1 MDESNNSNDGTVKIY
16 KLKGA
21 SNYRI
26 WSAEVSALLEGK
38 GLLGITLGDETRP
51 DGLHT
56 PQSSTQTVGGSR
68 NRRGGQ
74 ASIARHTS
82 PVETEDRGLE
92 ESPID
97 KWRRRD
103 ARSRSLIMTYCQVH
117 MKDKIVHLT
126 TAKEMWDT
134 LKKDCRP
141 ASNVSLATYTNR
153 FYSYEPKKDAT
164 IDSIS
169 NELQELQSMIF
180 MTKED
185 EKPTELSKISA
196 LLRAARKLHLDF
208 DTRIEILEDKLSSLD
223 YETTVVALKETES
236 RIKASKPKATNDEE
250 KSLATEEHKRGQSK
264 KWRGNSQRGRG
275 GRSRGQKRIW
285 MGCYTCGGDHMQ
297 RNCRE
302 WLNSPEGGACKHH
315 KGPHENWGRP
325 SGSTGPLPSPGI
337 KRSDTRSQT
346 QEMINEEEAHLTVD
360 LCDEIPRDKCWG
372 ALTEQSNGRELT
384 WVIDSAC
391 TRHMT
396 YSREAFDEYIE
407 LEKPRK
413 VRVANGA
420 YIYGIGLGSITI
432 RVFISELE
440 VRELTLSDVLHVPQI
455 AGNLISVPQLQS
467 CRILTETT
475 ESLKE
480 NAIILTKDGRKIAS
494 GTRVGSQYIL
504 DSVGLE
510 TAAVASDEGRWMEN
524 IHQKFGHIHVR
535 GLRGLHHVVRDL
547 STPIP
552 VDQLSSVCE
561 ICILAKQPKI
571 INRQSSEKAGEPLER
586 VFGDYWGPYSIPTLF
601 GERGFYS
608 LTDQKTR
615 KVWVFLVKD
624 RKDFREKLLI
634 WKRTTELESG
644 QKLKTLRLDNA
655 GEFRSIE
662 KELQDEFG
670 IQIEWTTTYTPEQNG
685 VSERANRTLVSLA
698 RAMLIDSRLPY
709 KFWGEAVK
717 TACYLRNRTP
727 SGPGGLT
734 PEEAFTG
741 KRPGIR
747 HIIPWGCLAF
757 HQVPSEKR
765 LKLEPVS
772 VRTAFVGYTES
783 TQQFR
788 LYDPKRG
795 IITSTRPRFIENKRL
810 KYSWSTK
817 TPAEAAEEP
826 ESSEAELDF
835 DRSRD
840 EEPELEKR
848 KNDRAD
854 NSGNANSGDDAQEEL
869 IEEEL
874 EPEVLGRGLRI
885 RKAKRFFDEL
895 GDGALAAL
903 ADELIV
909 PPKDY
914 DSAVDHPKYSRQWKD
929 AVTDEL
935 EKLFSLG
942 TFEYVDLPPGKETV
956 DTKWVFTIKYTPT
969 GLVDRFKARLVARGF
984 SQREGDDFWETFS
997 PTIRYE
1003 SIRLIL
1009 AIACAENLEIH
1020 QADVDTAYPRARLHA
1035 EVFVS
1040 NIKGLILP
1048 PGKVLRIHKA
1058 LYGLKQ
1064 SGREWY
1070 IEACNTLDKFGLQPT
1085 FNDPSVFVNKD
1096 KSLVVGL
1103 YVDDMIIVAR
1113 SLEEADKF
1121 KRNFGAVHKLE
1132 DLGDIHK
1139 YLGLTITR
1147 DRTKRM
1153 LYISQE
1159 SFTRKLI
1166 EDYLSPGDYTASTP
1180 VTSRESLTKAK
1191 SNEPRAD
1198 IAQFQK
1204 AIGSLMYLQRGSRP
1218 DIAFIVC
1225 RLAQYCSD
1233 PAIRHWNALTRVIRY
1248 LKGTQDY
1255 GIRYGS
1261 YGRLTSDLRGFSDS
1275 DYAGDPEDRLST
1287 YGHIFTLCK
1296 GPISWTSKKQRSVS
1310 TSTTEAEYVA
1320 LCQAGKQAIWTRGL
1334 LKELGRM
1341 NLLENDFSVPIS
1353 CDNQAAIGLAE
1364 NPENHARSKHI
1375 DVQFHYIRQLVAYN
1389 YIRVEF
1395 CPSTHML
1402 ADVLT
1407 KPLSK
1412 RLFGTCIREMV
1423 HTGR

>member
-1 MDESNNSNDGTVKIY
+1 
-16 KLKGA
+16 
-21 SNYRI
+21 
-26 WSAEVSALLEGK
+26 
-38 GLLGITLGDETRP
+38 
-51 DGLHT
+51 
-56 PQSSTQTVGGSR
+56 
-68 NRRGGQ
+68 
-74 ASIARHTS
+74 
-82 PVETEDRGLE
+82 
-92 ESPID
+92 
-97 KWRRRD
+97 
-103 ARSRSLIMTYCQVH
+103 
-117 MKDKIVHLT
+117 
-126 TAKEMWDT
+126 
-134 LKKDCRP
+134 
-141 ASNVSLATYTNR
+141 
-153 FYSYEPKKDAT
+153 
-164 IDSIS
+164 
-169 NELQELQSMIF
+169 
-180 MTKED
+180 
-185 EKPTELSKISA
+185 
-196 LLRAARKLHLDF
+196 
-208 DTRIEILEDKLSSLD
+208 
-223 YETTVVALKETES
+223 
-236 RIKASKPKATNDEE
+236 
-250 KSLATEEHKRGQSK
+250 
-264 KWRGNSQRGRG
+264 
-275 GRSRGQKRIW
+275 
-285 MGCYTCGGDHMQ
+285 
-297 RNCRE
+297 
-302 WLNSPEGGACKHH
+302 
-315 KGPHENWGRP
+315 
-325 SGSTGPLPSPGI
+325 
-337 KRSDTRSQT
+337 
-346 QEMINEEEAHLTVD
+346 
-360 LCDEIPRDKCWG
+360 
-372 ALTEQSNGRELT
+372 
-384 WVIDSAC
+384 
-391 TRHMT
+391 
-396 YSREAFDEYIE
+396 
-407 LEKPRK
+407 
-413 VRVANGA
+413 
-420 YIYGIGLGSITI
+420 
-432 RVFISELE
+432 
-440 VRELTLSDVLHVPQI
+440 
-455 AGNLISVPQLQS
+455 
-467 CRILTETT
+467 
-475 ESLKE
+475 
-480 NAIILTKDGRKIAS
+480 
-494 GTRVGSQYIL
+494 
-504 DSVGLE
+504 
-510 TAAVASDEGRWMEN
+510 
-524 IHQKFGHIHVR
+524 
-535 GLRGLHHVVRDL
+535 
-547 STPIP
+547 
-552 VDQLSSVCE
+552 
-561 ICILAKQPKI
+561 
-571 INRQSSEKAGEPLER
+571 
-586 VFGDYWGPYSIPTLF
+586 
-601 GERGFYS
+601 

-1020 QADVDTAYPRARLHA
+1020 QADVDTEEQDHVC
-1035 EVFVS
+1035 E
-1040 NIKGLILP
+1040 IKGLTLP
-1048 PGKVLRIHKA
+1048 LGKVFRIHKA
-1058 LYGLKQ
+1058 PYGLKQ
-1064 SGREWY
+1064 SDREWY
-1070 IEACNTLDKFGLQPT
+1070 IEACNTLNKLDLWPT
-1085 FNDPSVFVNKD
+1085 FIAA
-1096 KSLVVGL
+1096 KSL
-1103 YVDDMIIVAR
+1103 
-1113 SLEEADKF
+1113 EAANKF
-1121 KRNFGAVHKLE
+1121 KTDFGVVQ
-1132 DLGDIHK
+1132 DLGEIHK
-1139 YLGLTITR
+1139 CLGLTITGN
-1147 DRTKRM
+1147 DVFHNVKRSRH
-1153 LYISQE
+1153 LLQE
-1159 SFTRKLI
+1159 LRIRL
-1166 EDYLSPGDYTASTP
+1166 
-1180 VTSRESLTKAK
+1180 
-1191 SNEPRAD
+1191 
-1198 IAQFQK
+1198 
-1204 AIGSLMYLQRGSRP
+1204 RP
-1218 DIAFIVC
+1218 
-1225 RLAQYCSD
+1225 
-1233 PAIRHWNALTRVIRY
+1233 
-1248 LKGTQDY
+1248 
-1255 GIRYGS
+1255 
-1261 YGRLTSDLRGFSDS
+1261 
-1275 DYAGDPEDRLST
+1275 
-1287 YGHIFTLCK
+1287 
-1296 GPISWTSKKQRSVS
+1296 
-1310 TSTTEAEYVA
+1310 
-1320 LCQAGKQAIWTRGL
+1320 
-1334 LKELGRM
+1334 
-1341 NLLENDFSVPIS
+1341 
-1353 CDNQAAIGLAE
+1353 
-1364 NPENHARSKHI
+1364 
-1375 DVQFHYIRQLVAYN
+1375 
-1389 YIRVEF
+1389 
-1395 CPSTHML
+1395 
-1402 ADVLT
+1402 
-1407 KPLSK
+1407 
-1412 RLFGTCIREMV
+1412 
-1423 HTGR
+1423 